1 MYAVIGDMVPQGL
14 SDRKQSCMHTFICHR
29 VCILNRMTAATSITK
44 GPIVNATCSN

>member
-29 VCILNRMTAATSITK
+29 VWILNATSITK